1 MYTNLL
7 KNHLNTEASIAK
19 FYLLSLEKEKSKN
32 YLSCIMLLFIKRE
45 EIIQEYYLCNFKKL

>member
-19 FYLLSLEKEKSKN
+19 FYWVSLEKEKSKN
-32 YLSCIMLLFIKRE
+32 YLSRIVLLFIKRE
-45 EIIQEYYLCNFKKL
+45 EVIQEYYLCKF